1 MYLEA
6 YLRSNANLKRWS
18 HRLLNGNIKR
28 KTMVNRATP
37 LDFVFL
43 IGDPATTKVSSFGH
57 IPANLLL
64 LNWLFFLL
72 NTCPGGLLDFA
83 PNAYH
88 HSVRSLPRLHPLP
101 YPNEPAFDSFVDS
114 HLFRSYPFRF
124 MAFDDDIYIPYLEAA
139 AKNPVPIPLMTN
151 SESIAESA
159 QHYDMVITHF
169 VTTSSAPSE
178 MTKAIIEI
186 LNLGTIAHKSAAID
200 VNSVKEALQ
209 LVPPSLHPNLRFID
223 AIPITGAL
231 PLLPSTVV
239 FNRIRARYLFAQFN
253 DEEAYREYEEAA
265 SDLVKQLLVERV
277 AVNAIITG
285 KLESSFDTS
294 SSREAMT
301 ILGTDNSTTSERL
314 RAYEDLCKEISET
327 HSFRGQPLLFTV
339 PAIHRR
345 AVYLGIRDLAVGAPS
360 PSEFRRAWRI
370 VSKPGRLVTFTPQE
384 LNRPEKYLEA
394 LLSVRVQ
401 ENRFYADISTTFGIQ
416 RATPVLKTNYVD
428 PSVLGRFV
436 QIRTCKRRKR
446 MKVLEKLSRELASL
460 IPDGYMQALKD
471 NQPSSITWL
480 SDLPM
485 ELMDFDGTQLCYLI
499 PTQRIPLSPGY
510 HFMRHV
516 AVTQEYLDLPQRPS
530 VAVINALETKDPLN
544 VYSRRMV
551 ESLKDAHATLELHTL
566 SVNSMESLRDNL
578 DRIRPSIAIFDGHG
592 SYDMASDEGF
602 LHLQGNAV
610 SAKTLATLGYVPPI
624 FIVNACSPAPWGSI
638 EGSTAY
644 VLLMMG
650 AAAVVAPFID
660 VNAREAAIFA
670 IRLIQE
676 LTVEGLKG
684 IGASNLSEAIMR
696 TRLSLR
702 AGMWS
707 EAVFREGFYKGLG
720 AEFFGR
726 YRDRITSLGHLY
738 THHDQEEIFD
748 KIFTEMGYKSRY
760 DALRKA
766 KIVEEFGLY
775 WSVLGSADRIFV
787 R

>member
-1 MYLEA
+1 MRNFILMCT
-6 YLRSNANLKRWS
+6 LSI
-18 HRLLNGNIKR
+18 LNGNIKR
-28 KTMVNRATP
+28 KTMVDRVTP

-43 IGDPATTKVSSFGH
+43 IGGSTTAKVSSFGH

-64 LNWLFFLL
+64 LQWLLFLL

-83 PNAYH
+83 SNTYH
-88 HSVRSLPRLHPLP
+88 HSVHSLPRLHPLP

-139 AKNPVPIPLMTN
+139 ARNPVAIPLMTS
-151 SESIAESA
+151 SESIAERA
-159 QHYDMVITHF
+159 KHHDMVITHF

-186 LNLGTIAHKSAAID
+186 LSSGTIVHKSAAID
-200 VNSVKEALQ
+200 VDPVKAALQ
-209 LVPPSLHPNLRFID
+209 LTPPSLHPNLRFID

-231 PLLPSTVV
+231 PLIPSTIVL
-239 FNRIRARYLFAQFN
+239 NRIRARYLFTQFN
-253 DEEAYREYEEAA
+253 DEEAYRDYEEAA
-265 SDLVKQLLVERV
+265 SDLAKQLLVERV
-277 AVNAIITG
+277 AVNAIITR
-285 KLESSFDTS
+285 KLEPSFDTLP
-294 SSREAMT
+294 SREAMT
-301 ILGTDNSTTSERL
+301 ILGTDDSTTSEKL
-314 RAYEDLCKEISET
+314 RAYEDLCKEISGT
-327 HSFRGQPLLFTV
+327 HSFRGQPLLFAV

-370 VSKPGRLVTFTPQE
+370 VSAPGRLVTFAPQE
-384 LNRPEKYLEA
+384 LNRPERYLEA
-394 LLSVRVQ
+394 LLSVKAH
-401 ENRFYADISTTFGIQ
+401 ENEFYANISTTFGIQ
-416 RATPVLKTNYVD
+416 RAAPILKTNYVD
-428 PSVLGRFV
+428 PSVLGRFA
-436 QIRTCKRRKR
+436 QIRTCKRHKR
-446 MKVLEKLSRELASL
+446 MKLLERLSRELASL

-471 NQPSSITWL
+471 NQPGSITWL

-485 ELMDFDGTQLCYLI
+485 ELMDFDGTQLCYVI

-510 HFMRHV
+510 HFMRHFS
-516 AVTQEYLDLPQRPS
+516 ATQQYIHLPDRPS
-530 VAVINALETKDPLN
+530 VAVISALEPKDPLN
-544 VYSRRMV
+544 VYARGMI
-551 ESLKDAHATLELHTL
+551 ESLKDPDVTLELHTF
-566 SVNSMESLRDNL
+566 SVNNVESLRDNL
-578 DRIRPSIAIFDGHG
+578 NRIRPSIAIFDGHG
-592 SYDMASDEGF
+592 SYDMSSDEGF

-610 SAKTLATLGYVPPI
+610 SGKTLATLDYVPPI

-644 VLLMMG
+644 VLLMIG
-650 AAAVVAPFID
+650 AVAVVAPFID

-670 IRLIQE
+670 TRLVQE

-707 EAVFREGFYKGLG
+707 EAVLRQGFHKGLG
-720 AEFFGR
+720 AEFFGQ
-726 YRDRITSLGHLY
+726 YRERIASLGHLY

-748 KIFTEMGYKSRY
+748 KVFAEMGYRSRY

-775 WSVLGSADRIFV
+775 WSVLGSADLIFV